1 MTTRNEAHSE
11 ALNEAYVR
19 AYVQAGLRGSRWTAL
34 LKVKHAKQTLILDAP
49 TRSNLSPFAL
59 ENISRAQAYL
69 NLAQAALEGEGV

>member
-11 ALNEAYVR
+11 ALNE

>member
-11 ALNEAYVR
+11 ALTLEDI
-19 AYVQAGLRGSRWTAL
+19 QAGLRAARWTTL
-34 LKVKHAKQTLILDAP
+34 LKVKHAKQTLILDAK

-59 ENISRAQAYL
+59 ENISRAQAHL

>member
-1 MTTRNEAHSE
+1 MTTRNEALTLE
-11 ALNEAYVR
+11 DI
-19 AYVQAGLRGSRWTAL
+19 QAGLRGSRWTAL

-59 ENISRAQAYL
+59 ENISRAQAHL